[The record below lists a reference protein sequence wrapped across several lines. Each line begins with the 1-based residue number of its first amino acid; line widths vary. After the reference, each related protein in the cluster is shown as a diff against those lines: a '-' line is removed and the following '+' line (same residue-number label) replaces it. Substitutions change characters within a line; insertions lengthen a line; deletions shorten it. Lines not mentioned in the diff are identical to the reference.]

1 MVPPQITG
9 NDVEQQLEALRSPAP
24 AAILPG
30 VLVATGLEHGYITR
44 DTPLGPVFIAFSP
57 DGVTACV
64 PAASAAAFH
73 QEYHQRHGR
82 SVAAVAQAPRR
93 IEVGIDQALA
103 TGRLGTL
110 PLDLTELSEFQVA
123 VLRKTAEIGP
133 GEVRPYGWI
142 AREIGRPGAVR
153 AVGTALAT
161 NPIPVLIPCHRV
173 VRSDGTLGRYAFG
186 TEGKRAVLE
195 AEGLDTIA
203 LETEAGTGVRY
214 YGSDTTSIYCYP
226 SCRHARRVTAAHK
239 MTFRSAGEAA
249 SRGYRPCLVC
259 RPEPAAA

>member
-1 MVPPQITG
+1 VTPNITD
-9 NDVEQQLEALRSPAP
+9 NDVEQHLEALRAPAP
-24 AAILPG
+24 TSIPPG
-30 VLVATGLEHGYITR
+30 VLVATGLEHGYVTR
-44 DTPLGPVFIAFSP
+44 ETPLGTVFIAFSP

-64 PAASAAAFH
+64 PAGSAAAFR
-73 QEYHQRHGR
+73 QEYALRHGR
-82 SVAAVAQAPRR
+82 PVTAVAEAPRR
-93 IEVGIDQALA
+93 LEVGIDRALE

-110 PLDLTELSEFQVA
+110 PLDLSDLSEFQIA
-123 VLRKTAEIGP
+123 VLRKAAEIGP

-173 VRSDGTLGRYAFG
+173 VRSDGTIGRYAFG
-186 TEGKRAVLE
+186 TDGKRAILE

-203 LETEAGTGVRY
+203 LEAEAGTGVRY
-214 YGSDTTSIYCYP
+214 YGSDTTGIYCYP

-239 MTFRSAGEAA
+239 MTFRSAAEAGA
-249 SRGYRPCLVC
+249 RGYRPCRVC

>member
-1 MVPPQITG
+1 MAPPNHTG
-9 NDVEQQLEALRSPAP
+9 NHVERDLEALRSPAP
-24 AAILPG
+24 ASILPK

-44 DTPLGPVFIAFSP
+44 ETPLGTVFIAFSP

-64 PAASAAAFH
+64 PAGSAAAFRR
-73 QEYHQRHGR
+73 EYARRYGR
-82 SVAAVAQAPRR
+82 PATAVAAAPRR
-93 IEVGIDQALA
+93 IEVGVDRALE
-103 TGRLGTL
+103 TGRLGSL
-110 PLDLTELSEFQVA
+110 PLDLSDLSEFQIA
-123 VLRKTAEIGP
+123 VLRKAAEIGP

-186 TEGKRAVLE
+186 TEGKRAILE
-195 AEGLDTIA
+195 AEGLDTVA

-214 YGSDTTSIYCYP
+214 YGSDTTNIYCYP
-226 SCRHARRVTAAHK
+226 SCRHARRVTAAHRI
-239 MTFRSAGEAA
+239 TFRSAGEAA
-249 SRGYRPCLVC
+249 TLGYRPCLVC